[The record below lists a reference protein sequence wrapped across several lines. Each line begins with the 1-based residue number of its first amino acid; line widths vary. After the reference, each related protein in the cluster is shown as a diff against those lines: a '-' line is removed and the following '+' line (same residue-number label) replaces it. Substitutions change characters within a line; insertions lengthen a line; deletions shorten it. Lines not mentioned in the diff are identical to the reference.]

1 MTAIQASD
9 ILFMLAAPTAT
20 AGNGVMGVAGQSWG
34 GFLSAT
40 PLSATAQNNLF
51 ADITGAENAADAVD
65 YACVFILNNTTS
77 GKTMVSAMAWLPT
90 QNMSAGGATLALAA
104 DPTGI
109 SVKTSTA
116 AQALTIPNAF
126 QAPAGITTWAA
137 PSSTASGGVALGA
150 IAPGSV
156 AAVWLRRSASATPG
170 VAQTIGLQVAF
181 DTSS

>member
-1 MTAIQASD
+1 VTAIQASD
-9 ILFMLAAPTAT
+9 ILFLLAAPTAT
-20 AGNGVMGVAGQSWG
+20 AGYGLMGVAGQSWG
-34 GFLSAT
+34 NFVSTT

-51 ADITGAENAADAVD
+51 ADITGAENAADQVD

-77 GKTMVSAMAWLPT
+77 GQSMVSATAWLPT
-90 QNMSAGGATLALAA
+90 QN
-104 DPTGI
+104 
-109 SVKTSTA
+109 
-116 AQALTIPNAF
+116 IPNAF

-137 PSSTASGGVALGA
+137 PSTTSSGGVALGT